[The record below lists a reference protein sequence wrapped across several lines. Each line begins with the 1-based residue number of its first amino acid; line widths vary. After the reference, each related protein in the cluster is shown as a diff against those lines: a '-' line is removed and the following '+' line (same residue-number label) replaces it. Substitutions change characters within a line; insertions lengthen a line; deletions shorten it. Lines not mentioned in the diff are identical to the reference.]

1 MTREA
6 LLVLSAGLFTGLV
19 LHWFGVD
26 FSVVAALAVAV
37 ALGARWLW
45 LRRLIGY
52 HEEVAVGLLLVAGL
66 VWASPFLFK
75 FFKGVLDKPSGHTEV
90 ILLARVLFFS
100 VVPTIVVSLLYLCTI
115 RWRISVY
122 LSFDFLKIFGGALVC
137 VVYSSIMIII
147 GFFNDELHY
156 NIGYIFLCI
165 GLILFSYWVFLGITP
180 QAKSAFQ
187 LHSSAVRLVWRAE
200 RLRAHGKLVE
210 ADRLLESFKIPFSAP
225 LLLSQAYECSGRI
238 QLALANFG
246 GARTLFRAAYD
257 QAQKQDARDRVR
269 EAALLANIGTVSA
282 HLGDWAAAE
291 KVFLQAEDL
300 ERKTLGPRHPDL
312 ALTLVRLGTV
322 ERASKRHDAAAR
334 HLAEAL
340 NIQRRVLPRN
350 NIEIAE
356 TLEQLGFLAQE
367 TGDFVTANSRFSEAL
382 AIRRLTPGDAKV
394 STGPALIGLAA
405 AQAEQGDLE
414 GAETN
419 LEEAL
424 RVAVSPDGIA
434 LREPVYDAISAVQA
448 RYGRTDAAIFF
459 GKQAV
464 NAVQRQRA
472 SLTALE
478 QALQRSFVVS
488 REGVY
493 RRLSDLL
500 VSVGRLGEAQQVL
513 AMLKEEELF
522 DLLRRDADACARLT
536 FAQLTTLEVEWKRH
550 GDAVGADLVRLTTE
564 IATLRCTAARSPEQE
579 ARLRAARVEL
589 DVAGQA
595 FRAWLDLLRA
605 DLTGGTSHENHS
617 AAVNLDL
624 LERLQADLRALGPDV
639 ALVTYIVGAAKLSM
653 IFTTSTVQ
661 VSRETSASEQVVN
674 QLVHEFRMAIDQ
686 RLAGM
691 LPLGQSLWR
700 LLVGPIEAL
709 LTETGTKHLIIVPY
723 GTLRYLP
730 FAALHDGERY
740 LVERFA
746 VSLLTLAAHGA
757 LRDRSASDWR
767 VAGFGVSR
775 EVPGYRQ
782 LASVQEE
789 LSGIVQT
796 EPGGEGIYP
805 GEISLD
811 EAFTEER
818 LANALETHEAVHI
831 ASHFVLNP
839 AQGFSSHLLLGAGA
853 PLTLDRLRDPSFD
866 FRSVELITLSACE
879 TAVGGGSANG
889 REFEG
894 FGAMVQQRGA
904 KAVIASLWAVADHST
919 ALLMTA
925 FYRERHSGLS
935 KAVSLQRAQRA
946 LLGGLYAHPYYWAPF
961 VLMGNWL

>member
-6 LLVLSAGLFTGLV
+6 LLVLSAGLFTGLI
-19 LHWFGVD
+19 LQWFGVD
-26 FSVVAALAVAV
+26 FYIVTAVAVAV

-45 LRRLIGY
+45 LRRLIGF
-52 HEEVAVGLLLVAGL
+52 HEDVAVGLLLAAGL
-66 VWASPFLFK
+66 VWASPFLSGV
-75 FFKGVLDKPSGHTEV
+75 FKGLLDKSSRHPED
-90 ILLARVLFFS
+90 ILILRVLLYGAVPAFFA
-100 VVPTIVVSLLYLCTI
+100 SLLYLGTI
-115 RWRISVY
+115 HWRTY
-122 LSFDFLKIFGGALVC
+122 AHLSIDFFKKFGGALGCAIFSFIVIVIC
-137 VVYSSIMIII
+137 LL
-147 GFFNDELHY
+147 NHELHS
-156 NIGYIFLCI
+156 NIGYICLCV
-165 GLILFSYWVFLGITP
+165 GFILFSYWVFLGITP
-180 QAKSAFQ
+180 QAKLAFQ
-187 LHSSAVRLVWRAE
+187 LHRAAVRLVWRAE
-200 RLRAHGKLVE
+200 RIRAQGELIE
-210 ADRLLESFKIPFSAP
+210 ANNLLESFKIPFTAP

-246 GARTLFRAAYD
+246 GARTLFCAAYN
-257 QAQKQDARDRVR
+257 QAQKEDARDRVR
-269 EAALLANIGTVSA
+269 STALLANIGTVSA
-282 HLGDWAAAE
+282 HLGDWAAAGE
-291 KVFLQAEDL
+291 FFLQAESL

-312 ALTLVRLGTV
+312 ALTLVRLGAV

-340 NIQRRVLPRN
+340 TIQRRVLPRK

-367 TGDFVTANSRFSEAL
+367 TGDSATAHRRFSEAL
-382 AIRRLTPGDAKV
+382 AIRELTPGDAKV

-405 AQAEQGDLE
+405 AQAEQGDSV
-414 GAETN
+414 GAATS

-424 RVAVSPDGIA
+424 RLAVSPDGIA
-434 LREPVYDAISAVQA
+434 LREPVYDALSAVHA
-448 RYGRTDAAIFF
+448 RCGRTDAAIFF

-464 NAVQRQRA
+464 NAVQQQRA

-493 RRLSDLL
+493 RRLSGLL

-522 DLLRRDADACARLT
+522 DLVRRDADACARLT
-536 FAQLTTLEVEWKRH
+536 FAQLTTLEVEWQRH

-564 IATLRCTAARSPEQE
+564 IATLRCTAPRSPEQE

-589 DVAGQA
+589 DIAGQA

-639 ALVTYIVGAAKLSM
+639 ALVTYIVGAAKMSM

-661 VSRETSASEQVVN
+661 ASREASASEEVVN

-686 RLAGM
+686 RLDGV

-700 LLVGPIEAL
+700 LLVGPIDAL
-709 LTETGTKHLIIVPY
+709 LAETGIKHLMIVPY

-730 FAALHDGERY
+730 FAALHDGEHY

-757 LRDRSASDWR
+757 LRDRSAPDWR

-789 LSGIVQT
+789 LLGIVQT

-925 FYRERHSGLS
+925 FYRERRSGLS
-935 KAVSLQRAQRA
+935 KAVSLQQAQRA
-946 LLGGLYAHPYYWAPF
+946 LLGGVYAHPYYWAPF